1 MPRAKRSKDNRKLM
15 DKFSMNF
22 GFRKPYQVLMDADFV
37 LEGTRCKM
45 EIVKR
50 LEDNLHAR
58 GDVKPMITQC
68 SMRHL
73 YARKSEGGAG
83 VEAAIDEAKNNYER
97 RRCGHHPDQYPEPL
111 SAFECIRSVVDPK
124 GSGLNKHRYVCAVN
138 DDELRASLREVAG
151 VPLLYIRRSVM
162 TLEPMAEVSTRARSK
177 EERAKFRAEI
187 KRVVGDKR
195 KRADDRDGDDD
206 DDSEE
211 EGGKSVKTEGEA
223 DPEAKKRK
231 KSYGQ
236 KQPNPLS
243 AKKKQLQQSGP
254 GIASGSVTKTKPQ
267 ASAQQPQSEGGDEE
281 AAKKKRK
288 RKTKKSSVT
297 GDAAGGA
304 ATAAEENGAAVE
316 AAA

>member
-22 GFRKPYQVLMDADFV
+22 GFRKPYQVLMDAEFV

-58 GDVKPMITQC
+58 GEVKPMITQC

-73 YARKSEGGAG
+73 YARKTEPG
-83 VEAAIDEAKNNYER
+83 VDAAIEEAKNNYER

-111 SAFECIRSVVDPK
+111 SGLECIRSVVDPK
-124 GSGLNKHRYVCAVN
+124 ASGVNKHRYVCAVN

-162 TLEPMAEVSTRARSK
+162 TLEPMAEVSAKARSR
-177 EERAKFRAEI
+177 EEKSKFRAEI
-187 KRVVGDKR
+187 KKVVVGGGEKKR
-195 KRADDRDGDDD
+195 KRADGEGADDDDDD
-206 DDSEE
+206 DDSQDERD
-211 EGGKSVKTEGEA
+211 GKAAGNGN
-223 DPEAKKRK
+223 PEAKKRK
-231 KSYGQ
+231 KAYGQ

-243 AKKKQLQQSGP
+243 IKKKKPQPNVGSGASA
-254 GIASGSVTKTKPQ
+254 GDTTSTTGTTQEASGNGESGEVT
-267 ASAQQPQSEGGDEE
+267 
-281 AAKKKRK
+281 KKKRK
-288 RKTKKSSVT
+288 RRPRAKSSTSGVAE
-297 GDAAGGA
+297 GSVLDSGA
-304 ATAAEENGAAVE
+304 QVE

>member
-73 YARKSEGGAG
+73 YARKSEGPA
-83 VEAAIDEAKNNYER
+83 VDAAIEEAKNNYER

-111 SAFECIRSVVDPK
+111 TAFECIRSVVDPK
-124 GSGLNKHRYVCAVN
+124 DSGVNKHRYVCAVN
-138 DDELRASLREVAG
+138 DDELRASLRGVAG

-162 TLEPMAEVSTRARSK
+162 TLEPMAEVSTKARSK
-177 EERAKFRAEI
+177 EERSKFRAEI
-187 KRVVGDKR
+187 KKVVGDKR
-195 KRADDRDGDDD
+195 KREDEEG

-211 EGGKSVKTEGEA
+211 EGEKGGKAGGG
-223 DPEAKKRK
+223 DGGEAKKRK
-231 KSYGQ
+231 KAYGQ

-243 AKKKQLQQSGP
+243 IKKKKPEQSGSGKAP
-254 GIASGSVTKTKPQ
+254 GSATKPRPP
-267 ASAQQPQSEGGDEE
+267 AAATPQPQAEGGDGE

-288 RKTKKSSVT
+288 RKTKKTGASS
-297 GDAAGGA
+297 
-304 ATAAEENGAAVE
+304 AAEGSAAPEGKVVVE